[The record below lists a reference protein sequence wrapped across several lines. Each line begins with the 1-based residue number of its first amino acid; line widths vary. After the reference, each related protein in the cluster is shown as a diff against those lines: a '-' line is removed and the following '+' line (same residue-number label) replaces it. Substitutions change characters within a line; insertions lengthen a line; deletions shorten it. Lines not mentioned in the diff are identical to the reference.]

1 MVDREPQARLG
12 LLVLVFGRSRVV
24 VYGEDYAVT
33 ISA

>member
-1 MVDREPQARLG
+1 MVGREPQARLG
-12 LLVLVFGRSRVV
+12 LLVQVFGRSRVV